1 MSDDRR
7 SGPRV
12 PVQMWVEESSPDG
25 LYFQRSANLSPGGM
39 YLENTVP
46 HPVGTLVNLKF
57 TLPDGGPALEV
68 RGEIV
73 NAATDEQ
80 DFGMGLRFVDL
91 PAETAERI
99 ARYVGKPG
107 A

>member
-25 LYFQRSANLSPGGM
+25 LYFQRSANLSHGGM

-57 TLPDGGPALEV
+57 TLPDEGAPIAV
-68 RGEIV
+68 RAEIV
-73 NAATDEQ
+73 NAATDDK

-91 PAETAERI
+91 PAETADRI
-99 ARYVGKPG
+99 ARFVGKHR